1 MKKAN
6 IYQVYIKDNSVKEGK
21 TKITCVAETLNDIV
35 ELIAPVTWNQ
45 ELNKPEAIKYNV
57 TDIIEVKLIESN
69 VLVQNY
75 IPEYKEEN

>member
-6 IYQVYIKDNSVKEGK
+6 IYQVYVKDNSVKEGK
-21 TKITCVAETLNDIV
+21 TKITCVAETLNDIMEIV
-35 ELIAPVTWNQ
+35 APTIWNQ
-45 ELNKPEAIKYNV
+45 ELNKREAIKYDI

-75 IPEYKEEN
+75 IPDYKEEN

>member
-6 IYQVYIKDNSVKEGK
+6 IYQVYVKDNSVKEGK
-21 TKITCVAETLNDIV
+21 TKITCVAETFNDII
-35 ELIAPVTWNQ
+35 ELVAPFTWSQ
-45 ELNKPEAIKYNV
+45 DLNKREAIKYEAN
-57 TDIIEVKLIESN
+57 DIIEVKLIESN

>member
-45 ELNKPEAIKYNV
+45 ELNKCEALKYDV

-75 IPEYKEEN
+75 ISDDKEEN

>member
-6 IYQVYIKDNSVKEGK
+6 IYQVYVKDNSVKEGK
-21 TKITCVAETLNDIV
+21 TKITCVAETLNDIMDLV
-35 ELIAPVTWNQ
+35 APFTWNQ
-45 ELNKPEAIKYNV
+45 ELNKSEFIKYKV

-75 IPEYKEEN
+75 IPDYKEEN

>member
-6 IYQVYIKDNSVKEGK
+6 IYQVYVKDNSVKEGK

-35 ELIAPVTWNQ
+35 ELVAPFTWNQ
-45 ELNKPEAIKYNV
+45 ELNEREAIKYEV

>member
-6 IYQVYIKDNSVKEGK
+6 IYQVYVKDNSVKEGK
-21 TKITCVAETLNDIV
+21 TKITCVAETLNDII
-35 ELIAPVTWNQ
+35 ELVAPFTWNQ
-45 ELNKPEAIKYNV
+45 ELNKREAIKYDI

-75 IPEYKEEN
+75 IPDYKEEN

>member
-1 MKKAN
+1 M
-6 IYQVYIKDNSVKEGK
+6 EL
-21 TKITCVAETLNDIV
+21 VA
-35 ELIAPVTWNQ
+35 PFTWNQ
-45 ELNKPEAIKYNV
+45 ELNKREAIKYDV

>member
-6 IYQVYIKDNSVKEGK
+6 IYQVYVKNNSVKEDK

-45 ELNKPEAIKYNV
+45 ELNKREAIKYDVN
-57 TDIIEVKLIESN
+57 DIIEVKLIESN

>member
-6 IYQVYIKDNSVKEGK
+6 IYQVYVKDNSVKEGK

-45 ELNKPEAIKYNV
+45 ELNKREAIKYDV

>member
-6 IYQVYIKDNSVKEGK
+6 IYQVYVKDNSVKDGK

-35 ELIAPVTWNQ
+35 ELIAPFTWNQ
-45 ELNKPEAIKYNV
+45 ELNKSEFIKYKV
-57 TDIIEVKLIESN
+57 TDIMEVKLIESN

-75 IPEYKEEN
+75 IPDYKEEN

>member
-6 IYQVYIKDNSVKEGK
+6 IYQVYVKDNSVKEGK

-45 ELNKPEAIKYNV
+45 ELNKREVIKYDV

>member
-21 TKITCVAETLNDIV
+21 TKITCVAETLNDIIGLV
-35 ELIAPVTWNQ
+35 APFTWDQ
-45 ELNKPEAIKYNV
+45 ELNKREAIKYDVN
-57 TDIIEVKLIESN
+57 DIIEVKLIESN

-75 IPEYKEEN
+75 IPDYKEEN